1 MAGLSRRGFLV
12 SAGVLAGLVASG
24 DVANA
29 LAEDKAVLRP
39 PGAQSEHGFLAR
51 CMRCQKC
58 VSVCHARVIQPLSI
72 AESIK
77 GASTPTLDF
86 SRNYCDF
93 CAEENGGRPRCSEV
107 CPTKALL
114 PQSGKA
120 TVNGIA
126 VVNERSC
133 IAWDWKG
140 CTVCVDECPQD
151 AIALDEQ
158 GRALVDDALCD
169 GCGLCELIC
178 PSSSLRSYG
187 GGRSEAK
194 GIVVVAKERERA

>member
-12 SAGVLAGLVASG
+12 SAGVFAGLIATGSA
-24 DVANA
+24 ANA
-29 LAEDKAVLRP
+29 LAVDKVVLRP
-39 PGAQSEHGFLAR
+39 PGSAAESDFLSR

-58 VSVCHARVIQPLSI
+58 TAVCHARVIQPLSI
-72 AESIK
+72 VESIK

-93 CAEENGGRPRCSEV
+93 CALDNNGNPRCAEV
-107 CPTKALL
+107 CPTGALA
-114 PQSGKA
+114 PQTGKPFI
-120 TVNGIA
+120 NGIA

-140 CTVCVDECPQD
+140 CTVCVEECPQE
-151 AIALDEQ
+151 AIALDELN
-158 GRALVDDALCD
+158 RPVVDTALCD

-178 PSSSLRSYG
+178 PSASLRSYG
-187 GGRSEAK
+187 DERSEAK
-194 GIVVVAKERERA
+194 GIVVVPKEGDHA